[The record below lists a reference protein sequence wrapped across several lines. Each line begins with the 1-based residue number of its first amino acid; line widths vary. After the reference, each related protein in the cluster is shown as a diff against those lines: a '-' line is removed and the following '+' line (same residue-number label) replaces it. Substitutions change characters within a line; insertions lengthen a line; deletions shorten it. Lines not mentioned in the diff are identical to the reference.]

1 MPESEPVTSERRGAV
16 AVVRLDRPDRLNAV
30 SLALYEALERE
41 LGELAEDPNVRV
53 VVLTGAGR
61 AFSAGADLQEP
72 GGADPQERRLY
83 IETGQRVHRLLQTLP
98 KPVVAAVNGPAV
110 GAGLELAL
118 ACDLV
123 IAAENAR
130 LRLPELAL
138 GTFVGGGTTYVLAQR
153 VGLTRAKELLLL
165 AEFLTGA
172 EAARIGLV
180 NRAVP
185 EDKVLPEALAL
196 ADELTRRAPIPV
208 AHAKRL
214 LDKVRLLAAEEAMAL
229 EAEALLECM
238 ESRDWREGLAAFR
251 EKRPPRF
258 VGE

>member
-1 MPESEPVTSERRGAV
+1 MPESESVSYERRGAV
-16 AVVRLDRPDRLNAV
+16 AIVQLHRPDRLNAV
-30 SLALYEALERE
+30 TLELYEALERA
-41 LGELAEDPNVRV
+41 LRELADDPEVRV

-72 GGADPQERRLY
+72 GGADPQERRAY
-83 IETGQRVHRLLQTLP
+83 VETGQRVHRLLQTLP

-123 IAAENAR
+123 IATENAE
-130 LRLPELAL
+130 LRFPELAL
-138 GTFVGGGTTYVLAQR
+138 GTFVGGGTTYLLAQR

-165 AEFLTGA
+165 GGFLTGA

-180 NRAVP
+180 NRAAPQERVL
-185 EDKVLPEALAL
+185 EDALAL
-196 ADELTRRAPIPV
+196 ADELTRRAPIPI

-214 LDKVRLLAAEEAMAL
+214 LDRAPLLGAEEAMAH

-238 ESRDWREGLAAFR
+238 QSRDWREGMAAFR

-258 VGE
+258 AGE

>member
-1 MPESEPVTSERRGAV
+1 M
-16 AVVRLDRPDRLNAV
+16 RLNRPDRLNAV
-30 SLALYEALERE
+30 NLELYEALERT
-41 LGELAEDPNVRV
+41 LGELADDPEVRV

-61 AFSAGADLQEP
+61 AFSAGADLQDP
-72 GGADPQERRLY
+72 GGADPEQRRAY
-83 IETGQRVHRLLQTLP
+83 VETGQRVHRLLQTLS
-98 KPVVAAVNGPAV
+98 KPVVAAVNGAAV

-123 IAAENAR
+123 IAAEDAR

-165 AEFLTGA
+165 GEFLTGA
-172 EAARIGLV
+172 EAVRIGLV

-185 EDKVLPEALAL
+185 QERVLDEALAI
-196 ADELTRRAPIPV
+196 ADELTRRGPIPV
-208 AHAKRL
+208 SHAKRL
-214 LDKVRLLAAEEAMAL
+214 LDRARLLDAEAAMAG

-238 ESRDWREGLAAFR
+238 ESRDWREGMAAFL

>member
-1 MPESEPVTSERRGAV
+1 MSESESVSCERRGQV
-16 AVVRLDRPDRLNAV
+16 AVMRLNRQDRLN
-30 SLALYEALERE
+30 SLSLELYEALERA
-41 LGELAEDPNVRV
+41 LRELADDPEVRV
-53 VVLTGAGR
+53 IVLTGAGR

-72 GGADPQERRLY
+72 GGADQGRRRAY
-83 IETGQRVHRLLQTLP
+83 VETGQRVHRLLQTLP

-123 IAAENAR
+123 IAAEDAK

-138 GTFVGGGTTYVLAQR
+138 GTFVGGGTTYVLAER

-165 AEFLTGA
+165 GEFLTGA

-180 NRAVP
+180 NRAIP
-185 EDKVLPEALAL
+185 TDRVLSEALAL
-196 ADELTRRAPIPV
+196 ADELTRRAPISIG
-208 AHAKRL
+208 HAKRL
-214 LDKVRLLAAEEAMAL
+214 LDRARLLDPEEAMAL

-238 ESRDWREGLAAFR
+238 GSPDWQEGMAAFR

-258 VGE
+258 IGE

>member
-1 MPESEPVTSERRGAV
+1 MPESEPVSCERRGAV
-16 AVVRLDRPDRLNAV
+16 AIVQLHRPDRLNAV
-30 SLALYEALERE
+30 SLELYEALETALRE
-41 LGELAEDPNVRV
+41 LADDPEVRV
-53 VVLTGAGR
+53 AVLTGAGR

-72 GGADPQERRLY
+72 GGADPGQRRAY
-83 IETGQRVHRLLQTLP
+83 VETGQRVHRLLQTLP
-98 KPVVAAVNGPAV
+98 KPVVAAVNGPAI

-123 IAAENAR
+123 IAAENAE

-138 GTFVGGGTTYVLAQR
+138 GTFVGGGTTYLLAQR

-165 AEFLTGA
+165 GEFLTGA

-185 EDKVLPEALAL
+185 QERVLEDALAL
-196 ADELTRRAPIPV
+196 AEELTRRAPIPI

-214 LDKVRLLAAEEAMAL
+214 LDRARLLGADEAMAD
-229 EAEALLECM
+229 EAAALLECM
-238 ESRDWREGLAAFR
+238 QSRDWREGMAAFR
-251 EKRPPRF
+251 EKRSPRF